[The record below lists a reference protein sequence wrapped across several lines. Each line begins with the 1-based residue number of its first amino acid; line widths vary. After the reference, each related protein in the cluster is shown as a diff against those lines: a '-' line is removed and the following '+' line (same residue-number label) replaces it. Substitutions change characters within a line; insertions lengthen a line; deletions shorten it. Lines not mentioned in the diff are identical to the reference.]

1 MIVIADDITGAAEI
15 AGIAFIH
22 GQQVRLLCGA
32 SGCDGFVSSC
42 PTATDKT
49 IVVATDTRSMT
60 EAEAVAE
67 TRRVISCF
75 SFPVPHSPFPVFK
88 KTDSALRG
96 HVIAELSALMEAT
109 GYRRAV
115 YLPANPSKGRIIK
128 RGVYYIN
135 NVPLH
140 ETDFS
145 FDPEFPAKTSALKE
159 RFPDA
164 ESKGIMIPDATFL
177 DDIRRVVAEY
187 NDGKTLFAGAAD
199 LFDAIISHF
208 GETKITRSYSVS
220 RPTTLI
226 LCGSTQSKP
235 LESGIPVAPMP
246 REVYDGSADISLWNT
261 ADYVKTHNLI
271 LTMPYSHR
279 TGKEAAVHLRTV
291 MALKAKE
298 LIEQYCPDHLIIEGG
313 ATAWATLQTL
323 GWQHFDIEA
332 QIAPGVVQMSATGGT
347 LVTLKP
353 GSYPWGNLFSCSTN
367 K

>member
-32 SGCDGFVSSC
+32 SGCDGFLCSC
-42 PTATDKT
+42 PTATNKT
-49 IVVATDTRSMT
+49 TVIATDTRSMT
-60 EAEAVAE
+60 EAEAVTE
-67 TRRVISCF
+67 TRRVISYS
-75 SFPVPHSPFPVFK
+75 SFLISHSSFPVFK

-96 HVIAELSALMEAT
+96 HVVAELSALMEAT
-109 GYRRAV
+109 GYQRAV

-128 RGVYYIN
+128 NGVYYIN

-145 FDPEFPAKTSALKE
+145 FDPEFPAKTSVLKE

-164 ESKGIMIPDATFL
+164 ESKGIMIPDATSL
-177 DDIRRVVAEY
+177 DDICRVVTEY

-199 LFDAIISHF
+199 LFAAIISRS
-208 GETKITRSYSVS
+208 GEPIIPSPFRASCPS
-220 RPTTLI
+220 TLI

-235 LESGIPVAPMP
+235 LELGIPVAPMP
-246 REVYDGSADISLWNT
+246 RVVYDGSEDTSRWNT
-261 ADYVKTHNLI
+261 TDYVKTHSLI

-298 LIEQYCPDHLIIEGG
+298 LIAQYCPNHLIIEGG
-313 ATAWATLQTL
+313 ATAWATLQIL
-323 GWQHFDIEA
+323 GWQQFDIVT